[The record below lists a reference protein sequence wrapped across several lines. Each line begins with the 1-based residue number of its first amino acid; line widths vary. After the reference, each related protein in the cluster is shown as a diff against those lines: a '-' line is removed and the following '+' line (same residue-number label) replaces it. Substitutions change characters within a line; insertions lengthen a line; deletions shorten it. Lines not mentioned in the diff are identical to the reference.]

1 MCAPR
6 TQKTTN
12 MEHHTIAAVT
22 CTVILA
28 LALFAIIVRFLLL
41 RAKHCGEAKEVE
53 DVESQSQISEN
64 ELVIL
69 QNLFLEC
76 EHRAPIDA
84 VTANVPPPDYSEKAR
99 TFSQACYSHANSPPT
114 YADTF
119 ETQKKASPL
128 RAQVLTPIYDNEEKS
143 DSDASFA

>member
-1 MCAPR
+1 MFDQRP
-6 TQKTTN
+6 KNSN

-22 CTVILA
+22 LTVILA
-28 LALFAIIVRFLLL
+28 VALLAIIVRFLLL
-41 RAKHCGEAKEVE
+41 RARKCDESEQVD

-84 VTANVPPPDYSEKAR
+84 VAANVPPPDYTEKER
-99 TFSQACYSHANSPPT
+99 TFSQACYSLSSSPPS
-114 YADTF
+114 YVDAY
-119 ETQKKASPL
+119 ETHKKVSPL
-128 RAQVLTPIYDNEEKS
+128 RAQVLTPIYDNDEKS
-143 DSDASFA
+143 DSDSSLS